1 MDTQWQEVLSSF
13 SFEDEESE
21 PIEYRNSTYMVVSKV
36 AYLIGIRKSFFE
48 NVHES
53 PQMEWYERLEQ
64 DKNARI
70 VRNLCRLRAEI
81 ERNYGDINK
90 AMYYD
95 LKNLNSLPDLVPQ
108 ECIEALARD
117 GISLIRANYKLNQY
131 IIDLNRHINN
141 RVNNVRSLFPIWLKW
156 DYIKELFI
164 MPNGMT
170 EAGIRAAA
178 NEYYANKRSYPYQT
192 YLNWPGVWSGNILYN
207 DKRFVT
213 LLYEAHEDYFTDIS
227 KVTDAGNVTKNG
239 IYEFLDDS
247 ERTAIMVDCEN
258 SNPYKLYAMLES
270 LDQEALLSKISKIML
285 FDDSEHTTPAW
296 KVLERFTE
304 IPIQHQTIKRLM
316 DHKSLVDPIMMA
328 MTVKEYYAN
337 QIDSFILLSS
347 DSDYWALIETLPEAR
362 YIVMVEESKV
372 GQAIKTALENAGVT
386 YCYIDDFNTANNAT
400 LQLSVILSEVQQ
412 ILAQSVQVNMKD
424 VMADLYQRLH
434 IDLSTAEKDQIYN
447 RYIRPMRLV
456 LDPEGNVAIELGKQ

>member
-1 MDTQWQEVLSSF
+1 
-13 SFEDEESE
+13 
-21 PIEYRNSTYMVVSKV
+21 
-36 AYLIGIRKSFFE
+36 
-48 NVHES
+48 
-53 PQMEWYERLEQ
+53 
-64 DKNARI
+64 
-70 VRNLCRLRAEI
+70 
-81 ERNYGDINK
+81 
-90 AMYYD
+90 
-95 LKNLNSLPDLVPQ
+95 
-108 ECIEALARD
+108 
-117 GISLIRANYKLNQY
+117 
-131 IIDLNRHINN
+131 
-141 RVNNVRSLFPIWLKW
+141 
-156 DYIKELFI
+156 

-170 EAGIRAAA
+170 EAGIKAAA

-192 YLNWPGVWSGNILYN
+192 YLNWPGAWSGNILYN

-239 IYEFLDDS
+239 IYDFLDDS

-400 LQLSVILSEVQQ
+400 LQLSVILSDLQQ
-412 ILAQSVQVNMKD
+412 VLEQSVQLNMKD

-456 LDPEGNVAIELGKQ
+456 LDADGNVTIELGRQ